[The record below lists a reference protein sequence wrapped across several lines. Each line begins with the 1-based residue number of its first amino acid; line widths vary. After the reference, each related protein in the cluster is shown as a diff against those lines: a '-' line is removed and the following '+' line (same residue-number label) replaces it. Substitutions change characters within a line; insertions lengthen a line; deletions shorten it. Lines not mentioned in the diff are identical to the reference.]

1 MTSLTNEFFKNS
13 ACCYHG
19 TVKNTLMKKLAQVGR
34 LIFCTGIIGSLCI
47 QRALAQ
53 TTLLPSDMEN
63 GGLGYK
69 IASGEI
75 HLSDLPAF
83 IAYFINFGIVIAAAV
98 CLLFLVIG
106 GYRYIVGGVVEAQR
120 EQGKQTI
127 MYAIIGLV
135 VSALAWTIVNTVQ
148 LLVT

>member
-1 MTSLTNEFFKNS
+1 
-13 ACCYHG
+13 
-19 TVKNTLMKKLAQVGR
+19 
-34 LIFCTGIIGSLCI
+34 
-47 QRALAQ
+47 
-53 TTLLPSDMEN
+53 
-63 GGLGYK
+63 
-69 IASGEI
+69 
-75 HLSDLPAF
+75 
-83 IAYFINFGIVIAAAV
+83 V